1 MNNTD
6 RLCLG
11 CMNDNGGA
19 KVCPIC
25 GYDSSTPTDDSVIKP
40 GTWIEKRFLLGRAL
54 ETNGEGITYIG
65 WDNLNNNVVYIK
77 EYLPTGLCTR
87 QDGEVKITEGKE
99 YEFNN
104 GIMKFIELSKTV
116 AGLELPSLMPVVD
129 TLEMNGTAY
138 SIARAAAGIT
148 LREFLLRNGGTLKWE
163 QARPLFL
170 PLLTTLEG
178 LHNEKIFHCGISP
191 ETVIVGRDGKLH
203 LSGIAIPQVRNAA
216 SEFTSQIFPG
226 FAAIEQY
233 TSEREIGPHTDVYG
247 FAATLFR
254 VLIGN
259 PPMAATERAVRDNM
273 SIPAK
278 AAETIPPYVLT
289 ALANALQIEP
299 ENRTPNIAAL
309 REELTPQVSEAPTAR
324 TTNAGKGKKKS
335 KGGNKHYAVIA
346 ALLTAFILLGIAAT
360 LAFTVF
366 RDQLFPKEEESSSSY
381 VSAPSVTSYGDIDSS
396 YDNTPVERLYEV
408 PKLEG
413 KKYSEVVNNVDYAQT
428 FKFNLKD
435 TQHSDTV
442 PEGSII
448 SQSVQAGQEVKRETQ
463 IDLIVSAG
471 PAQISVPDLSG
482 MSQIDAYITLLE
494 LGFAKDNIEFME
506 RYDDTKAPQVIISTE
521 PASGTKIS
529 RYDGILVFINSY
541 EEPEDFDT
549 YNDTES
555 TVEDEAS
562 STKKTSS
569 EE

>member
-19 KVCPIC
+19 SVCPIC
-25 GYDSSTPTDDSVIKP
+25 GYDSSSPADPSAIKP
-40 GTWIEKRFLLGRAL
+40 GTWIEKRFLLGRVL
-54 ETNGEGITYIG
+54 ETTGEGITYIG

-77 EYLPTGLCTR
+77 EYLPTGLCKR
-87 QDGEVKITEGKE
+87 VDGEVKIEDGKE

-104 GIMKFIELSKTV
+104 GIMQFIELSRTV
-116 AGLELPSLMPVVD
+116 SKLELPSLMPVID
-129 TLEMNGTAY
+129 TIEMNGTAY
-138 SIARAAAGIT
+138 SITRAAAGIT
-148 LREFLLRNGGTLKWE
+148 LREFLLRNGGSLKWE

-170 PLLTTLEG
+170 PLITTLEG
-178 LHNEKIFHCGISP
+178 LHSAGIFHCGISP

-203 LSGIAIPQVRNAA
+203 LSGIAILQVRTAA

-233 TSEREIGPHTDVYG
+233 SPEREIGAHTDVYG

-259 PPMAATERAVRDNM
+259 PPMAATERLQRDNM

-299 ENRTPNIAAL
+299 ENRTTDMTLL
-309 REELTPQVSEAPTAR
+309 RGELTPATTDIPAR
-324 TTNAGKGKKKS
+324 TAKSAPEKKS
-335 KGGNKHYAVIA
+335 GSTKHYALIA
-346 ALLTAFILLGIAAT
+346 GLLTAFVLLGIAAT

-366 RDQLFPKEEESSSSY
+366 RDQLFPKEDVDSSSY
-381 VSAPSVTSYGDIDSS
+381 VSAPSVSSYGDIDSS
-396 YDNTPVERLYEV
+396 YDNSPVERLYEV
-408 PKLEG
+408 PKFEG
-413 KKYSEVVNNVDYAQT
+413 EKYAAVINHVDHSQT

-435 TQHSDTV
+435 TKYSDTV

-448 SQSVQAGQEVKRETQ
+448 SQSVKAGEKVKKETQ

-471 PAQISVPDLSG
+471 PAQITIPDLAG
-482 MSQIDAYITLLE
+482 KSQIDAYITLLE
-494 LGFAKDNIEFME
+494 LGFSKESIEFME
-506 RYDDTKAPQVIISTE
+506 RYDDTKAPQSIISTE
-521 PASGTKIS
+521 PEFGTKIS
-529 RYDGILVFINSY
+529 RYDGILIFINSY
-541 EEPEDFDT
+541 EETDELDT
-549 YNDTES
+549 YTG
-555 TVEDEAS
+555 S
-562 STKKTSS
+562 SSSGSSSSDSTSS
-569 EE
+569 Q